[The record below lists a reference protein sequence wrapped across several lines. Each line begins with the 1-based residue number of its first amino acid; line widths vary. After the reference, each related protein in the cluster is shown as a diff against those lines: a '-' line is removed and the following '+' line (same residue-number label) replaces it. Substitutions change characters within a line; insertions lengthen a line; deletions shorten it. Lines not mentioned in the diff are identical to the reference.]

1 MNTVNVLS
9 PVLYL
14 CFPPKTIWFS
24 SIHNILDAIQE
35 DVVKGSQQRRLYLK
49 SHDPYSYSKD
59 LVKLIL
65 YTASL
70 KQTIMLSPRKC
81 SYLLKWIS
89 WLKSM
94 YMSVTEMKSQ
104 LIGQLQELEFH
115 YLNSLKLLY
124 FFILVNIKMSVI
136 LIHV

>member
-1 MNTVNVLS
+1 
-9 PVLYL
+9 
-14 CFPPKTIWFS
+14 
-24 SIHNILDAIQE
+24 
-35 DVVKGSQQRRLYLK
+35 
-49 SHDPYSYSKD
+49 
-59 LVKLIL
+59 
-65 YTASL
+65 
-70 KQTIMLSPRKC
+70 
-81 SYLLKWIS
+81 
-89 WLKSM
+89 M